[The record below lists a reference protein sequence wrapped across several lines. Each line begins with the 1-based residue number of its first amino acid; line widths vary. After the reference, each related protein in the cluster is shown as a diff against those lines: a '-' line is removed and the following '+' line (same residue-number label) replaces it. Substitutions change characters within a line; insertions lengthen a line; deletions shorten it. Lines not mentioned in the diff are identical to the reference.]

1 MFGLTFLSNDK
12 QKLLLKLEERLASAS
27 TPQMRNETRLAIEEI
42 RAQSKP
48 YLQCDLLE
56 AEELKTQ
63 LLQKITT
70 LSGLGKAG
78 SVESLRLYL
87 KEVDFHIQTLN
98 MRQVIQEKEKMAQPD
113 EPPNMKDR
121 SETITSMRREKRKKE
136 AFSQHRWVIGFE
148 DEPDDENK

>member
-1 MFGLTFLSNDK
+1 MK
-12 QKLLLKLEERLASAS
+12 RVWRLK
-27 TPQMRNETRLAIEEI
+27 
-42 RAQSKP
+42 K
-48 YLQCDLLE
+48 
-56 AEELKTQ
+56 LKTQ